1 MKQVKIIYGSETY
14 LMHREEQSFLEAFR
28 KRAGEE
34 PELSVFSKDAAP
46 AQVVEAFQSSS
57 LFGGTNVCIWHDCPY
72 LPIKRGG
79 RSRSKLTKEETWF
92 LEQLAAI
99 PEGNGLLF
107 VIKFPK
113 ETSRLDTGCVFF
125 KEVKKLAEVAEC
137 QPVTDKTVMTYVS
150 SYMNGRGL
158 HLSPSA
164 DRYLRGLFQTWD
176 AIPLQYVFS
185 ELDKLCIMLPD
196 GTREIETTHLTSLFS
211 GTMEKNLFTFMDYF
225 LRRDGRHTIPFI
237 SSLFSRQDAFLKNT
251 GYMLSRLRLLRAYK
265 ELQAAGM
272 KEKQSEQVL
281 TRVSKGK
288 PVKYALYHLKKIA
301 SYWKIEELDELL
313 LQIFTLQLNIRRG
326 TAQSMDMEQ
335 LICLYC
341 SNKGRV

>member
-1 MKQVKIIYGSETY
+1 
-14 LMHREEQSFLEAFR
+14 MHREEQSFMEAFR
-28 KRAGEE
+28 KQAGED
-34 PELSVFSKDAAP
+34 PALSVFGKDAVP
-46 AQVVEAFQSSS
+46 SQVVEAFQSSS

-79 RSRSKLTKEETWF
+79 RSRGRLTKDESWF

-107 VIKFPK
+107 IIKFPK
-113 ETSRLDTGCVFF
+113 EKSKLDTGCAFF
-125 KEVKKLAEVAEC
+125 KEVKKLADVAEC
-137 QPVTDKTVMTYVS
+137 QPVTDKTVMTYVN
-150 SYMNGRGL
+150 SYMKERGL
-158 HLSPSA
+158 RFSPSA

-196 GTREIETTHLTSLFS
+196 GTAEIETSQLTTLFS
-211 GTMEKNLFTFMDYF
+211 GTMEKNLFTFMEYF
-225 LRRDGRHTIPFI
+225 LRRDGWHTIPFAA
-237 SSLFSRQDAFLKNT
+237 SLFGRQDAFLKNT

-265 ELQAAGM
+265 ELLAAGM
-272 KEKQSEQVL
+272 REGQCEQVL
-281 TRVSKGK
+281 TKVNKGK
-288 PVKYALYHLKKIA
+288 PVKYALYHLKKTS

>member
-1 MKQVKIIYGSETY
+1 M
-14 LMHREEQSFLEAFR
+14 
-28 KRAGEE
+28 
-34 PELSVFSKDAAP
+34 
-46 AQVVEAFQSSS
+46 
-57 LFGGTNVCIWHDCPY
+57 
-72 LPIKRGG
+72 
-79 RSRSKLTKEETWF
+79 
-92 LEQLAAI
+92 
-99 PEGNGLLF
+99 
-107 VIKFPK
+107 
-113 ETSRLDTGCVFF
+113 FF

-281 TRVSKGK
+281 TRVNKGK